1 MIQPGGPSRELDRIF
16 RRPALAFLDRATRE
30 IIHRTAL
37 DILDQVGVNITHAAS
52 RKLLLTSG
60 CLEHKDNEQALR
72 IPSKVVE
79 QALADSRTSIDLYSR
94 DGDFVVTLGMRT
106 YALLAALHVVNLVD
120 DETGQRNPIG
130 YEDACEYARLMNQL
144 DALEVVGA
152 WSISDRPSDIA
163 DRYSA
168 YAVICNSAKPFYLAP
183 LSMAGLQDVH
193 QMCTAIA
200 GSDQAFAEKP
210 FWITSATGIPPL
222 SFPDFSLDRLLFA
235 AERGIPAVVAPV
247 EMAGASSPLDLGGTL
262 AQLVAS
268 NLAGITIGQLHR
280 PGAPLIVGGVGA
292 PMDMRTGLM
301 NYAGPEFNL
310 LCSGLAEMGQYY
322 NLPVWGTGG
331 CTSAK
336 LFDGQA
342 ATEITASLIFATL
355 SGGHLIHDVGFLD
368 NGMATSYQTLLFC
381 NEIATF
387 MRHTDKRIPVVSPEA
402 LMEQF
407 KKAGEDGSYLTSSE
421 TMSRFSGLWDS
432 TLIERRS
439 YEDWNDA
446 GRPDLND
453 RLSHQVSKRLENA
466 QPATLSPQQQKA
478 VDKVLQACSTGVT
491 N

>member
-1 MIQPGGPSRELDRIF
+1 MASREL
-16 RRPALAFLDRATRE
+16 
-30 IIHRTAL
+30 IHRTAL
-37 DILDQVGVNITHAAS
+37 EILDQVGVNITHAAS

-60 CLEHKDNEQALR
+60 SLEHKDNEQALR
-72 IPSKVVE
+72 IPSNVVE

-94 DGDFVVTLGMRT
+94 DGDFVVTLGKRT

-120 DETGQRNPIG
+120 DETGQRNPIC
-130 YEDACEYARLMNQL
+130 YEDTCEYARLMNQL

-152 WSISDRPSDIA
+152 WSISDRPADIA

-200 GSDQAFAEKP
+200 GNDQAFAEKP

-336 LFDGQA
+336 LFDAQA

-387 MRHTDKRIPVVSPEA
+387 MRHADKRISVVSPEA

-407 KKAGEDGSYLTSSE
+407 KKAGEDGGYLTSSE
-421 TMSRFSGLWDS
+421 TMRHFSGLWDS
-432 TLIERRS
+432 ALMERRS

-478 VDKVLQACSTGVT
+478 VDKVLQTCSTGVT

>member
-1 MIQPGGPSRELDRIF
+1 MIQPGEPNRELDKNP
-16 RRPALAFLDRATRE
+16 RRPALAFLDRAGRE
-30 IIHRTAL
+30 LIHRTAL

-52 RKLLLTSG
+52 RKLLLSAG
-60 CLEHKDNEQALR
+60 CKKHEDNDQALR
-72 IPSKVVE
+72 IPPKVVE
-79 QALADSRTSIDLYSR
+79 QALADSPASIDLYSR
-94 DGDFVVTLGMRT
+94 DGDFVITLGERT

-120 DETGQRNPIG
+120 DETGLRNPIS

-168 YAVICNSAKPFYLAP
+168 YAVVCNSAKPFYLAP
-183 LSMAGLQDVH
+183 LSMGGLQDVH

-200 GSDQAFAEKP
+200 GNDQAFAEKP

-222 SFPDFSLDRLLFA
+222 SFPDFSMDRLLFA

-268 NLAGITIGQLHR
+268 NLAGITIGQRHR

-292 PMDMRTGLM
+292 TMDMRTGLM

-336 LFDGQA
+336 LFDAQA
-342 ATEITASLIFATL
+342 STEITASMIFATL
-355 SGGHLIHDVGFLD
+355 SGAHLIHDVGFLD
-368 NGMATSYQTLLFC
+368 NGLATSYQTLLFC

-387 MRHTDKRIPVVSPEA
+387 MRHTQKPISDDSPEA
-402 LMEQF
+402 LMAQF
-407 KKAGEDGSYLTSSE
+407 KKAGENGGYLTSPE
-421 TMSRFSGLWDS
+421 TMKRFGGLWDS
-432 TLIERRS
+432 TLMERRS

-446 GRPDLND
+446 GRSDLND
-453 RLSHQVSKRLENA
+453 RLSHEVSQRLKTDRPTA
-466 QPATLSPQQQKA
+466 LSPQRQKA
-478 VDKVLQACSTGVT
+478 VDKILQACSTGVT
-491 N
+491 D